1 MGKINLLKK
10 KKEALRMP
18 MFDIPF
24 LIGVLLLLAVG
35 LIMLFSA
42 GFADAFY
49 KHGDSYYYIK
59 KQLLC
64 AVIGLVIMI
73 GVSFVPYNFYR
84 RFVYL
89 FYIACVALLILV
101 LIVSNDSEKRWL
113 YIGGFQF
120 QPSELAKV
128 AVVLVLADYI
138 ARHRSSMNKF
148 VDGIIFPGLI
158 FGIVTVLIGVET
170 HLSGAILVLA
180 IGVIM
185 IICGGCKLWHLC
197 PFVMVFLSGAAFL
210 VLTNDYMQRRI
221 ATWRDPSSDLLGDG
235 WQITQS
241 LITIGSGGL
250 FGLGYGKSRQK
261 YLYMSEPQND
271 FVFSVVCEELGY
283 IGALFVIAL
292 FAFLI
297 WRGVHIAMH
306 APDTFSSFVVL
317 GIIARISV
325 QVIFNIAVVT
335 NTVPVTGISL
345 PFFSYGGTAII
356 VLLAE
361 MGLVLHISR
370 YSREEKG
377 S

>member
-241 LITIGSGGL
+241 LITIGVRRTFRTWL
-250 FGLGYGKSRQK
+250 RQK
-261 YLYMSEPQND
+261 PTEISVYVRTSKRLCLFCRMRGTGVYRRAVRHSS
-271 FVFSVVCEELGY
+271 FCFSDMARSTYSNACARHFQLVCSSRYYSASNIRAGY
-283 IGALFVIAL
+283 I
-292 FAFLI
+292 
-297 WRGVHIAMH
+297 
-306 APDTFSSFVVL
+306 
-317 GIIARISV
+317 
-325 QVIFNIAVVT
+325 Q
-335 NTVPVTGISL
+335 
-345 PFFSYGGTAII
+345 
-356 VLLAE
+356 
-361 MGLVLHISR
+361 
-370 YSREEKG
+370 
-377 S
+377 